1 LSCILLTRRWMRVKS
16 LKRWKEE
23 RGGGLVVWWV
33 DGWGYRVA
41 ARWCGDVGNKLTMM
55 PIVCCAR
62 LLINGYYLL
71 LLGWWK

>member
-1 LSCILLTRRWMRVKS
+1 M
-16 LKRWKEE
+16 
-23 RGGGLVVWWV
+23 GGGI
-33 DGWGYRVA
+33 DRVA

-71 LLGWWK
+71 LLG